1 MNLENKVVLITGAN
15 RGIGQAIV
23 AQLLQRGVKK
33 IYAAARDVSTLPDF
47 NDQRIEN
54 MTLDITR
61 PEQVAQAAQHARD
74 IDILINNAGVAAFT
88 SLLDGPNDLLKRDM
102 DTNYYGTLAMV
113 REFVPVLE
121 TKKGSAIVNVVTIGA
136 FVNFPI
142 LGGYCASKAA
152 LFSLSQ
158 GIRIELAPKG
168 IHVHTVNPGPID
180 TDMAKY
186 FPGDKPSAASTAEN
200 ILLALEK
207 GEADIFP
214 DETGQQMIGAWKND
228 YRDLE
233 KMVADMHHG

>member
-1 MNLENKVVLITGAN
+1 MNLENKIILITGAN
-15 RGIGQAIV
+15 RGMGKALV
-23 AQLLQRGVKK
+23 AQLLTRGVKK
-33 IYAAARDVSTLPDF
+33 IYAAARDTNSLPNL
-47 NDQRIEN
+47 NDSRVEN
-54 MTLDITR
+54 IMLDITQ
-61 PEQVAQAAQHARD
+61 PTQVAQAAKHAND

-88 SLLDGPNDLLKRDM
+88 SLLDGPTDLLQQDM

-113 REFVPVLE
+113 REFAPVLE
-121 TKKGSAIVNVVTIGA
+121 TKKDSAIVNMVTIGA

-180 TDMAKY
+180 TDMAKD
-186 FPGDKPSAASTAEN
+186 FPGDKPSAALTVEN
-200 ILLALEK
+200 ILVALE
-207 GEADIFP
+207 GGVVDIFP
-214 DETGQQMIGAWKND
+214 DETSQQMIAAWKND

-233 KMVADMHHG
+233 KIVSDMHHA